1 MRKKDLSSDL
11 GLGDLLRGLGDLL
24 EVAQKLDSRGCNEIN
39 NTGVFGS
46 ADPSGLKGTY
56 GFRVKV
62 GGLDGPLFQPFGNLR
77 TGEGKVE
84 CKDTWEPILDV
95 FDEDDR
101 ILVVAELPG
110 VEEDQLLLEI
120 TGGYLELKASGVR
133 QYRKSIPLPC
143 VVDEKN
149 IISVSKNGIVEIT
162 LFKK

>member
-1 MRKKDLSSDL
+1 MKKKDLSSGL

-39 NTGVFGS
+39 KTGVFGS
-46 ADPSGLKGTY
+46 ANPSGVKGTY
-56 GFRVKV
+56 GFRINV
-62 GGLDGPLFQPFGNLR
+62 GGLDGPSFQSFGNLR
-77 TGEGKVE
+77 TSTGKVE

-95 FDEDDR
+95 FDEDDH

-110 VEEDQLLLEI
+110 VEEDQLFLEI
-120 TGGYLELKASGVR
+120 TGECLELKASGVR
-133 QYRKSIPLPC
+133 QYRKSVPLPY

-149 IISVSKNGIVEIT
+149 IISVFKNGIVEIT